1 MSAGHPHAGR
11 ARKKAGGAFVVM
23 VPEGCTDDAVRKLEI
38 EAENF
43 HDRFLLAANQV
54 LQPSARMAGMWVKS
68 KPDV

>member
-1 MSAGHPHAGR
+1 M
-11 ARKKAGGAFVVM
+11 VM